1 MMQLVLIAHIII
13 AISLITLVLV
23 QQGKG
28 AGIGAAFGSGASNTV
43 FGSKGSAGFLFKIT
57 AFLAIAF
64 FVTSLGLTYIA
75 SHQIKRGQSDDI
87 PGLTV
92 NVPAQVS
99 APTGG
104 NDHQEQSE
112 L

>member
-28 AGIGAAFGSGASNTV
+28 AGIGASFGSGASSTV

-57 AFLAIAF
+57 DPKYILLF
-64 FVTSLGLTYIA
+64 GLP
-75 SHQIKRGQSDDI
+75 K
-87 PGLTV
+87 
-92 NVPAQVS
+92 
-99 APTGG
+99 
-104 NDHQEQSE
+104 
-112 L
+112 

>member
-28 AGIGAAFGSGASNTV
+28 AGIGVSFGSGASSTV

-75 SHQIKRGQSDDI
+75 SHQISRDKSDDI
-87 PGLTV
+87 PGLTIK
-92 NVPAQVS
+92 VPTQVS
-99 APTGG
+99 APTGE
-104 NDHQEQSE
+104 NDQEGQSQ
-112 L
+112 